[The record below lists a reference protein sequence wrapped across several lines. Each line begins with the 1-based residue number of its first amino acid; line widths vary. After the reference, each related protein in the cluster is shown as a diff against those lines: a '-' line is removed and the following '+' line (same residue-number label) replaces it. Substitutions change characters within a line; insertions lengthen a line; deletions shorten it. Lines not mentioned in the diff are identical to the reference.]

1 MDRLACSFPGAKR
14 AGPSGSSWP
23 RSARPCPPAWAC
35 TWSATNLAT
44 RKAPVIQ
51 EWLARHLPEKKDKIL
66 NRIRA
71 MRRGKLNNSEFG
83 LRLRGEGI
91 FAEQISQMFH
101 VACRRAGGLDKDP
114 ELSTAFFRRPAGVQ
128 LELGLPEIGGA
139 CSRF

>member
-51 EWLARHLPEKKDKIL
+51 EWLARHPRFYLHFTS
-66 NRIRA
+66 A
-71 MRRGKLNNSEFG
+71 GSS
-83 LRLRGEGI
+83 GI
-91 FAEQISQMFH
+91 NQVE
-101 VACRRAGGLDKDP
+101 R
-114 ELSTAFFRRPAGVQ
+114 
-128 LELGLPEIGGA
+128 
-139 CSRF
+139 